1 MHWRRKMATQS
12 KELLDEGE
20 RGEWKSCLKTQH
32 SKNEDHGIWPYN
44 FMANRWGKSRS
55 SDTFYLGGGGSK
67 ITVDGHCSH
76 KIEMNVPLRKAM
88 TNLDSIFKSRDIILP
103 TKVHIVQAMV
113 FPVVMYGCENR
124 TIKKAEHWR
133 INAFKSWCW
142 RRLESPSDSKD
153 IQSVNPKINQTWIFI
168 GRTDPEFPILWPLDV
183 KSQLNAKDPDLG
195 KDWGQEEKRVTEDEV
210 IR

>member
-1 MHWRRKMATQS
+1 MKIMASGPITSWQI
-12 KELLDEGE
+12 DGE
-20 RGEWKSCLKTQH
+20 KVEAVTH
-32 SKNEDHGIWPYN
+32 FIW
-44 FMANRWGKSRS
+44 
-55 SDTFYLGGGGSK
+55 GGGSK

-88 TNLDSIFKSRDIILP
+88 TNLDSIFKNRDIILP